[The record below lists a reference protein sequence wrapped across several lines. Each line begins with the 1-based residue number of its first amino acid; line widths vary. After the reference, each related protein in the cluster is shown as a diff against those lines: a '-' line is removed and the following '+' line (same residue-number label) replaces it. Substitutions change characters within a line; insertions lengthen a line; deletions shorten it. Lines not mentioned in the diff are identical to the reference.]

1 MGVESQDG
9 EGSQAVQPVM
19 DISLAMA
26 LSSHSVPRQAMMV

>member
-19 DISLAMA
+19 DISLVMA
-26 LSSHSVPRQAMMV
+26 FSSHSIPRQAVMV